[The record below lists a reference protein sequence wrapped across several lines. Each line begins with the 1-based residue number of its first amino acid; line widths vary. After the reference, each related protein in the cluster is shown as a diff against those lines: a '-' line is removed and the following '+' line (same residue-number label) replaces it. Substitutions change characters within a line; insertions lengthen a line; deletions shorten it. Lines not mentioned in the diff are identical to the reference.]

1 MEKLTSAKKVLILKH
16 QQRFAII
23 LIAKL
28 LLKKSVTKLN
38 SVVAP
43 FESESESKSDLS
55 LH

>member
-1 MEKLTSAKKVLILKH
+1 MEKLTSARKVLILKH

-28 LLKKSVTKLN
+28 LKKKSVTKIN
-38 SVVAP
+38 SVAAP
-43 FESESESKSDLS
+43 FESKSKSDLS